1 MKCSCGG
8 TYEEKIK
15 ELQGISCNVLICNSC
30 NEIVFTLEQFRTY
43 NRLKQNK
50 DEV

>member
-15 ELQGISCNVLICNSC
+15 ELQGISCNVLMCNSC
-30 NEIVFTLEQFRTY
+30 NEIILTLEQSRTY
-43 NRLKQNK
+43 NQVKK
-50 DEV
+50 ED